1 MRLSRRNV
9 GKSENRILD
18 IIGDKFTELGS
29 RFRVSKTLSKFT
41 LRGYGVKISRETE
54 TVETTVLKGAC
65 DDR

>member
-1 MRLSRRNV
+1 MRLLKRSA

-29 RFRVSKTLSKFT
+29 RLRVSKTLSKFT
-41 LRGYGVKISRETE
+41 VRGYGVKISRETE
-54 TVETTVLKGAC
+54 TVETTVVKGAC

>member
-1 MRLSRRNV
+1 MRLSKRSV

-18 IIGDKFTELGS
+18 IIGDKFIALGS
-29 RFRVSKTLSKFT
+29 RLRVSKTLSKFT
-41 LRGYGVKISRETE
+41 FSGYGVKINCETE